1 MRLSIL
7 IPSLACRVNQLK
19 SLVANLDAQAK
30 GLPVELITWV
40 DNKEKST
47 GAKRNDLLNL
57 AKGEYVAFFD
67 DDDKPANDYVTSI
80 LNALESNPD
89 CVGFKGWYYH
99 GRKKYEWYIS
109 NAMPYVDAIIDKKTI
124 YLRHTNHLAPI
135 RREIALQIGYADKT
149 REEDY
154 DYAVRLRESGLI
166 KTEAFINKHLYHY
179 IK

>member
-1 MRLSIL
+1 MKLSIL
-7 IPSLACRVNQLK
+7 IPSLTDRVHQLK
-19 SLVANLDAQAK
+19 PLVTVLEVQAK
-30 GLPVELITWV
+30 GLPVEIITWV

-80 LNALESNPD
+80 LNALEGNPD

-99 GRKKYEWYIS
+99 RRKKYEWIIS
-109 NAMPYVDAIIDKKTI
+109 NALPYVDAIIDKKTV

-135 RREIALQIGYADKT
+135 RREIAAQIGYPDQY
-149 REEDY
+149 REEDHQ
-154 DYAVRLRESGLI
+154 YAVKLRESGLI
-166 KTEAFINKHLYHY
+166 RTEAFINKHLYHY